1 MFPKHSRFLYLL
13 SKMCVNK
20 EEHTSNTH
28 FFEENICPK
37 GKPGS
42 CNNGGPTV
50 VTADSNW
57 GFCDNNAW

>member
-1 MFPKHSRFLYLL
+1 
-13 SKMCVNK
+13 MCANK